1 MGSHTAGRRFSCDV
15 AHQFPSLYPGGPPL
29 DWRPSLKK
37 DPELAA
43 TTFAVIDFEATT
55 PAGRRP
61 EPIEVAV
68 IQVRFNGGRWVEA
81 GRFSKLMRPPPHA
94 PVTPFDTAQT
104 GITPQMTATAE
115 PAAVVL
121 AELDARLPGDQPCLL
136 VAHHASTEAGMLHDY
151 RDHCPQLAH
160 TDLLDTVRLARVLY
174 PHLHS
179 HKLDTLL
186 AHLGIPQP
194 PGRHRAL
201 PDVQATVQVF
211 CEMLAYADKSLTWAS
226 LRDLRRAGLVV
237 AKANRPQQ
245 DGLFDPETLS

>member
-1 MGSHTAGRRFSCDV
+1 VDRR
-15 AHQFPSLYPGGPPL
+15 PRLNN
-29 DWRPSLKK
+29 

-61 EPIEVAV
+61 EPIDVAI
-68 IQVRFNGGRWVEA
+68 IQIRLDSGRWAEA
-81 GRFSKLMRPPPHA
+81 GRFSKLMCPPPHA

-121 AELDARLPGDQPCLL
+121 AELDATFPGDQPRLL
-136 VAHHASTEAGMLHDY
+136 VAHHASTEAGILHDY
-151 RDHCPQLAH
+151 RDHCPRLAH

-174 PHLHS
+174 PHLPS

-186 AHLGIPQP
+186 AYLGIPQP

-201 PDVQATVQVF
+201 PDVQATAHVF

-245 DGLFDPETLS
+245 DGLFDLETLS

>member
-1 MGSHTAGRRFSCDV
+1 MD
-15 AHQFPSLYPGGPPL
+15 P
-29 DWRPSLKK
+29 RPRLTS

-43 TTFAVIDFEATT
+43 TMFAVIDFEATT
-55 PAGRRP
+55 PAGARP
-61 EPIEVAV
+61 EPIDVAA
-68 IQVRFNGGRWVEA
+68 IQLRLDHGRWVEA

-94 PVTPFDTAQT
+94 PVTPFDIAQT
-104 GITPQMTATAE
+104 GITPQMTAAAQ

-121 AELDARLPGDQPCLL
+121 AELDAAFPGGQPCLL

-151 RDHCPQLAH
+151 RDHCPRLAH

-174 PHLHS
+174 PQLPS

-201 PDVQATVQVF
+201 PDVQATAQVF
-211 CEMLAYADKSLTWAS
+211 CQMLAYADSSLTWAS
-226 LRDLRRAGLVV
+226 LRDLRRAGLIV
-237 AKANRPQQ
+237 AKANRPHQ
-245 DGLFDPETLS
+245 DGLFDLEALS

>member
-1 MGSHTAGRRFSCDV
+1 VD
-15 AHQFPSLYPGGPPL
+15 Q
-29 DWRPSLKK
+29 RPRLTS

-55 PAGRRP
+55 PAGARP
-61 EPIEVAV
+61 EPIDVAA
-68 IQVRFNGGRWVEA
+68 IQLRLDHGRWVQA

-94 PVTPFDTAQT
+94 PVTSFDTAQT
-104 GITPQMTATAE
+104 GITPQMTAAAQ

-121 AELDARLPGDQPCLL
+121 AELDAAFAGDQPCVL

-151 RDHCPQLAH
+151 RDYCPRLAH

-174 PHLHS
+174 PQLPS

-186 AHLGIPQP
+186 AHLGIPRP

-201 PDVQATVQVF
+201 PDVQATAQVF
-211 CEMLAYADKSLTWAS
+211 CQMLAHADATRTWAS
-226 LRDLRRAGLVV
+226 LRDLRRAGLIV
-237 AKANRPQQ
+237 ARANRPHQ
-245 DGLFDPETLS
+245 DGLFDLEALS